1 MKKIYLLTIIILA
14 FGCSGGDD
22 GSENAVPLEEP
33 QKFLEKYDGQGFSD
47 GGGGWYFFFNSRNFY
62 GYVENQGPS
71 VGNVC
76 WLYKEGNN
84 FFGDVSEGTY
94 EVSYIVI
101 KSHTEDALVITDDSS
116 DGYKYEYKFSVNAA
130 GDILTVIEGEG
141 TQDEYVERL
150 NKTSENFSSICDTNM
165 KKD

>member
-1 MKKIYLLTIIILA
+1 MKKFYLFTIIILA
-14 FGCSGGDD
+14 LSCSGGDD

-47 GGGGWYFFFNSRNFY
+47 GGGGWYFFFNSQNFY
-62 GYVENQGPS
+62 ASVENQGPS

-84 FFGDVSEGTY
+84 FLEDV
-94 EVSYIVI
+94 VSYIVI
-101 KSHTEDALVITDDSS
+101 KSHTEDALVITQDFSGDE
-116 DGYKYEYKFSVNAA
+116 KYEYKFSVNAA

-141 TQDEYVERL
+141 TQDEYVERF
-150 NKTSENFSSICDTNM
+150 NKTSEDFSSICDKNM
-165 KKD
+165 